1 MRFIVGSRR
10 DPTPPFADT
19 FSLLKYARRVN
30 RYRFYRFEEIIVD
43 IFVVWNYPVVAYFQF
58 WIEYSIIGSSSR
70 RKRNCSIWD
79 LCVIIISFFSV
90 FSFELKLWIW
100 IYMFLDR
107 DIRRDFSIIFNNFV
121 RGLASFKVS

>member
-1 MRFIVGSRR
+1 MRAAYMRKSFLSIRGNNRR
-10 DPTPPFADT
+10 Y
-19 FSLLKYARRVN
+19 LRRLKLS
-30 RYRFYRFEEIIVD
+30 
-43 IFVVWNYPVVAYFQF
+43 VVAYFQF
-58 WIEYSIIGSSSR
+58 WVEYSIIGSSSR

-100 IYMFLDR
+100 MHMFLDR

>member
-43 IFVVWNYPVVAYFQF
+43 IFVVWNYPLLL
-58 WIEYSIIGSSSR
+58 ISSFGL
-70 RKRNCSIWD
+70 NIQ
-79 LCVIIISFFSV
+79 L
-90 FSFELKLWIW
+90 
-100 IYMFLDR
+100 LDR
-107 DIRRDFSIIFNNFV
+107 VPEEKEIV
-121 RGLASFKVS
+121 RYGIYV

>member
-1 MRFIVGSRR
+1 MRFIAAR
-10 DPTPPFADT
+10 PNPPFCRYLLA
-19 FSLLKYARRVN
+19 FKICAPRMRKSLSFLSIRGNNRRYLRRLKLS
-30 RYRFYRFEEIIVD
+30 
-43 IFVVWNYPVVAYFQF
+43 VVAYFQF

-100 IYMFLDR
+100 MHMFLDR

-121 RGLASFKVS
+121 GDLASFKVS